1 MTTKQA
7 AYLRF
12 IRDRQSDFSRLARQT
27 QSEYTAEDIGQEM
40 WLMADSIEAKLGRAL
55 DFDSNT
61 DRAHILGWLYNEFV
75 RYKDKTV
82 RFAIKLDKYW
92 EDPESESK
100 TFVFESLLVD
110 EGANPS
116 MQLQLRERADEFWDE
131 VLKSYSQQTAYI
143 ILIDRVGDAQSVL
156 AKFLGVA
163 LATLRQRIQRAIVH
177 ARCQPSLFDGV
188 QKISRDFLPL
198 IYKGS
203 WQAPPYSVICH
214 QHKWAF

>member
-1 MTTKQA
+1 M
-7 AYLRF
+7 
-12 IRDRQSDFSRLARQT
+12 
-27 QSEYTAEDIGQEM
+27 
-40 WLMADSIEAKLGRAL
+40 
-55 DFDSNT
+55 
-61 DRAHILGWLYNEFV
+61 

-163 LATLRQRIQRAIVH
+163 LATLRKKVN
-177 ARCQPSLFDGV
+177 
-188 QKISRDFLPL
+188 
-198 IYKGS
+198 KG
-203 WQAPPYSVICH
+203 ADERG
-214 QHKWAF
+214 